1 MNSRE
6 MARRQS
12 SPYTGKFSAR
22 PAGQRGGF
30 LRSGEFATM
39 PSPPL
44 FFRGCKE
51 QYWAP
56 SMRFGRH
63 GGIYLVRCGLRIK
76 PKPWGGT
83 GRFPPVGPKPR

>member
-1 MNSRE
+1 MILRE

-22 PAGQRGGF
+22 PAGQPVDFFVLENFRRSLPATPWVQLQAQYRGASVAF
-30 LRSGEFATM
+30 
-39 PSPPL
+39 
-44 FFRGCKE
+44 C
-51 QYWAP
+51 
-56 SMRFGRH
+56 RH

-83 GRFPPVGPKPR
+83 GRLPPVGPKPR